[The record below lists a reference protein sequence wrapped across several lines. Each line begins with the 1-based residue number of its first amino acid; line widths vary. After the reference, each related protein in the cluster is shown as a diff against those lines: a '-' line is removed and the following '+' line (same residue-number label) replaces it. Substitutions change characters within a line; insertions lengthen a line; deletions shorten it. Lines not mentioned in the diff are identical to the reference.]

1 MIKVTAE
8 KLDEAYT
15 KAAKELN
22 CSVVDLDVE
31 VLQHPSAGFLGF
43 FAKQAIIKASL
54 LSNDEKLLKEDVK
67 PTLKIVKKA
76 EETLIESKPQ
86 KKEREK
92 KSFAYPKKVEEVV
105 APKKIEKQVEKK
117 VEKKVTVDNKP
128 AFKKISVPYEKPEL
142 VQSQIEDGI
151 KKLLDASC
159 FNIELIYVKVSND
172 LVDIKIDGAD
182 AALMIGKEGYRY
194 KAISYILHNWIK
206 IKYGRN
212 ISLEIA
218 EFLKNQDETIENYL
232 VSIKE
237 RVEDTGKAQT
247 KPLDGIMI
255 KLSLEKLRAAY
266 PDKYVA
272 IKTRKDGRKIIVV
285 NSYRKESEQ

>member
-43 FAKQAIIKASL
+43 FVKNAIIKASL
-54 LSNDEKLLKEDVK
+54 MSDDDKLFKDEDSK
-67 PTLKIVKKA
+67 PTLKIIKKR
-76 EETLIESKPQ
+76 EETFVRPAIKDN
-86 KKEREK
+86 KKEQ
-92 KSFAYPKKVEEVV
+92 KSSVNPKKVEKVIEAKKSKQLPQKAPIENRSAFRKVV
-105 APKKIEKQVEKK
+105 V
-117 VEKKVTVDNKP
+117 
-128 AFKKISVPYEKPEL
+128 SSEKPEL
-142 VQSQIEDGI
+142 IQSQIEEGI
-151 KKLLDASC
+151 NKLLDASC
-159 FNIELIYVKVSND
+159 FEIELVYVKVTDD
-172 LVDIKIDGAD
+172 LVDIKIDGDD

-232 VSIKE
+232 ISIKE

-285 NSYRKESEQ
+285 NSYRKENEQ

>member
-31 VLQHPSAGFLGF
+31 VLQHPSSGILGF
-43 FAKQAIIKASL
+43 FVKSAIIRASL
-54 LSNDEKLLKEDVK
+54 MSDDAKLLKEESK
-67 PTLKIVKKA
+67 PTLKVAKKIEKSIVKPSVKDKK
-76 EETLIESKPQ
+76 IEQ
-86 KKEREK
+86 KSVAKFK
-92 KSFAYPKKVEEVV
+92 KVEKVEEVI
-105 APKKIEKQVEKK
+105 PPLEPEKK
-117 VEKKVTVDNKP
+117 VVLESKT
-128 AFKKISVPYEKPEL
+128 AFKKIVISSEKPE
-142 VQSQIEDGI
+142 VIQSQIEEGI
-151 KKLLDASC
+151 NKLLDASC
-159 FNIELIYVKVSND
+159 FEIKLIHVKVTDD
-172 LVDIKIDGAD
+172 LVDIKIDGDD

-218 EFLKNQDETIENYL
+218 EFLKNQDQTIENYL

-255 KLSLEKLRAAY
+255 KLSLKKLRAAY

-285 NSYRKESEQ
+285 NSYRKETE

>member
-8 KLDEAYT
+8 KLDEAYS

-31 VLQHPSAGFLGF
+31 ILQHPSTGLFGF
-43 FAKQAIIKASL
+43 FVKHAIIKASL
-54 LSNDEKLLKEDVK
+54 MSDDDRLLKDDSK
-67 PTLKIVKKA
+67 PTLKI
-76 EETLIESKPQ
+76 E
-86 KKEREK
+86 
-92 KSFAYPKKVEEVV
+92 
-105 APKKIEKQVEKK
+105 KKIENISAPSIVKDKETKQKSFSKIKK
-117 VEKKVTVDNKP
+117 VEKAQEVVPPKAPKPKVVSENRS
-128 AFKKISVPYEKPEL
+128 AFKKIEASSQKPEV
-142 VQSQIEDGI
+142 VQAQIEEGI
-151 KKLLDASC
+151 NKLLDASC
-159 FNIELIYVKVSND
+159 FEIELVYVKVTD
-172 LVDIKIDGAD
+172 ALVDIKIDGAD

-194 KAISYILHNWIK
+194 KAFSYILHNWIK

-232 VSIKE
+232 ISIKE
-237 RVEDTGKAQT
+237 RVEATGKAQT

-255 KLSLEKLRAAY
+255 KLSLEKLRASY

-285 NSYRKESEQ
+285 NSYRRESEQ

>member
-92 KSFAYPKKVEEVV
+92 KSFAYP
-105 APKKIEKQVEKK
+105 KK

>member
-31 VLQHPSAGFLGF
+31 VLQYPSTGFLGF
-43 FAKQAIIKASL
+43 FVKQAIIKASL
-54 LSNDEKLLKEDVK
+54 LSDKERFSKEDSK
-67 PTLKIVKKA
+67 PTLKVVRKA
-76 EETLIESKPQ
+76 EDNLIKPPISSK
-86 KKEREK
+86 KKIEK
-92 KSFAYPKKVEEVV
+92 KGFIAPKKVEG
-105 APKKIEKQVEKK
+105 IEPSKEEAKKK
-117 VEKKVTVDNKP
+117 VAVESKSG
-128 AFKKISVPYEKPEL
+128 FQKIASLHDKPEL
-142 VQSQIEDGI
+142 VQSQIEEGI
-151 KKLLDASC
+151 KRLLDASC
-159 FNIELIYVKVSND
+159 FEIELVYVKVKD
-172 LVDIKIDGAD
+172 DVVDIKIDGAD

-206 IKYGRN
+206 IKYCRN

-218 EFLKNQDETIENYL
+218 EFLKNQDDTIENYL
-232 VSIKE
+232 ISVKE

>member
-43 FAKQAIIKASL
+43 FVKQAIIKASL
-54 LSNDEKLLKEDVK
+54 LSDDERALKEDVK

-76 EETLIESKPQ
+76 EETLIEPKAP

-92 KSFAYPKKVEEVV
+92 KGFVHPKKVER
-105 APKKIEKQVEKK
+105 AIEPKQVEKK
-117 VEKKVTVDNKP
+117 PIVDNKP
-128 AFKKISVPYEKPEL
+128 AFKKISVPYEKPE
-142 VQSQIEDGI
+142 VIQSQIEEGI
-151 KKLLDASC
+151 NKLLDASC
-159 FNIELIYVKVSND
+159 FEIELVYVKVSDD

-285 NSYRKESEQ
+285 NSYRKENEQ